1 MINALFLPS
10 FKKNRRPPA
19 KIASMNTLDSLKHLY
34 EKTTQIPITRYSEP
48 TSECLFIHRTGV
60 IMADGELVTC
70 ANMYAE
76 NVGHL
81 TPEKS
86 FDSVWNNER
95 LQSVRQSMGT
105 ESEWAQCQRCWFREI
120 RYAEQR
126 ERWAESGSTA
136 VQDSIE
142 KPVEYRTKSW
152 DFRKEQMK

>member
-1 MINALFLPS
+1 
-10 FKKNRRPPA
+10 
-19 KIASMNTLDSLKHLY
+19 MNTLDSLKHLY
-34 EKTTQIPITRYSEP
+34 KKTTQHPIARPSEP

-105 ESEWAQCQRCWFREI
+105 ESEWTQCQRCWFREI

-126 ERWAESGSTA
+126 KRWAESGSTA